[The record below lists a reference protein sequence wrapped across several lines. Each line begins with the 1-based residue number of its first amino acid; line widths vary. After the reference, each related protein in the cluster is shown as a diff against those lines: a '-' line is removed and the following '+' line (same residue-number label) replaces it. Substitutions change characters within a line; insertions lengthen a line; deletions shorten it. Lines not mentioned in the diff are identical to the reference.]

1 MRNLLW
7 GRSELEAE
15 IKRFKE
21 QNGNASY
28 SVKEIVGGLS
38 IKLDDMRGDIV
49 TNGKEISVLKTWN
62 NAIRGGFGI
71 LFIALGYLIF
81 VGVK

>member
-62 NAIRGGFGI
+62 NAIRGGLGI